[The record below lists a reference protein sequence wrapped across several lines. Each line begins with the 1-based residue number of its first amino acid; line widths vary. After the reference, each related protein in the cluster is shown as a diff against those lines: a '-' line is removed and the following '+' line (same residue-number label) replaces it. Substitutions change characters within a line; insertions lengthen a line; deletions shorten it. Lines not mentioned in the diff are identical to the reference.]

1 MTTVV
6 PGTAGYGVHAYAL
19 VAQYESITFSE
30 VHRDLMHLLPMSSAA
45 ILDIGAGSG
54 RDAAAMARCGH
65 QVVAVEPTGELRRE
79 GQRLHSAL
87 PIDWVDDH
95 LPTLN
100 LLRQAKRRF
109 DLVLLSAVWMHLDL
123 LEREAA
129 MEAVA
134 ELVVNGGQVF
144 MSLRHGPIPEG
155 RRMFDVSADETIDLA
170 IQHGLRCHHHSVRED
185 MLGRADVMWC
195 FLALHRP
202 SDGL

>member
-1 MTTVV
+1 MTTEV
-6 PGTAGYGVHAYAL
+6 PGTAGYGANASAL

-30 VHRDLMHLLPMSSAA
+30 VHRDLLHLLPMSPAVV
-45 ILDIGAGSG
+45 LDIGAGSG
-54 RDAAAMARCGH
+54 RDAAAMARLGH
-65 QVVAVEPTGELRRE
+65 QVVAVEPTDELRNE
-79 GQRLHSAL
+79 GQRLHGAL

-100 LLRQAKRRF
+100 LLRQAKRPF

-123 LEREAA
+123 SEREAA

-155 RRMFDVSADETIDLA
+155 RRMFHVSADETIDLA
-170 IQHGLRCHHHSVRED
+170 AHHGLRCHHHSVRED
-185 MLGRADVMWC
+185 MLGRAEVKWC